1 MFENWELGWS
11 LVSCRQATWTFCDSN
26 SWLQYH
32 GSSTVEFL
40 KWLGHYDMWREKLL
54 NCFVKVYVGE
64 RLEGSRSVSGSSI
77 LLLHTQK
84 QCTARGSSWG
94 SSILISDHR
103 RLLDPPWGRVAK
115 PLVSPLGILCI
126 FTEQNVVNRKVRSRI
141 NFIRSVAILWSM
153 TSSAAL

>member
-1 MFENWELGWS
+1 
-11 LVSCRQATWTFCDSN
+11 
-26 SWLQYH
+26 
-32 GSSTVEFL
+32 
-40 KWLGHYDMWREKLL
+40 MWREKLL

-103 RLLDPPWGRVAK
+103 RLLDPPWGEGRQTSRQPTGHSLHIHGVERGK
-115 PLVSPLGILCI
+115 P
-126 FTEQNVVNRKVRSRI
+126 
-141 NFIRSVAILWSM
+141 
-153 TSSAAL
+153 